1 MGTVVWWGEPIR
13 VNVAVETISNRL
25 LTARWLFLLNESPLH
40 QNLIGMPPANAMVD
54 GAGQL
59 GIGYLAILAA

>member
-1 MGTVVWWGEPIR
+1 MTLLVLADDLAGFGIQRGKQAGRSVPRIVVSAALDR
-13 VNVAVETISNRL
+13 
-25 LTARWLFLLNESPLH
+25 
-40 QNLIGMPPANAMVD
+40 MPPANAMVD

>member
-1 MGTVVWWGEPIR
+1 MTFQY
-13 VNVAVETISNRL
+13 AT
-25 LTARWLFLLNESPLH
+25 FLLLGQAFER
-40 QNLIGMPPANAMVD
+40 MPPANAMVD

>member
-1 MGTVVWWGEPIR
+1 VDEGGD
-13 VNVAVETISNRL
+13 VAAQIER
-25 LTARWLFLLNESPLH
+25 
-40 QNLIGMPPANAMVD
+40 MPPANAMVD